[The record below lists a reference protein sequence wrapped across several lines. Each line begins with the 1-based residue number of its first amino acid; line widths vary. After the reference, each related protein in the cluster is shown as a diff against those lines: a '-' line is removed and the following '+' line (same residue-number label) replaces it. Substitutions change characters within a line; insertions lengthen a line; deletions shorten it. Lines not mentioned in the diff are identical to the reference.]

1 MEPTPEQKAGLA
13 ELASRYESARLLLI
27 GSPLDLGRQM
37 EFESAEWALGNLL
50 RAHGLGSIRWGVMWF
65 ATDGKAI
72 RRGEVTQDRTGDL
85 YFEDRAIGRVD
96 VSPR

>member
-1 MEPTPEQKAGLA
+1 MTAAENTDLA

-27 GSPLDLGRQM
+27 DAPLDLGRQM

-50 RAHGLGSIRWGVMWF
+50 RAHGLRSIRWGAMWF
-65 ATDGKAI
+65 EVDGKAI
-72 RRGEVTQDRTGDL
+72 RRGETTQGRAGDL
-85 YFEDRAIGRVD
+85 YFEDRAMGRAD